1 MSVGL
6 ERGDVFLTCGNSF
19 ISRAIRFFT
28 RGIGEK
34 RTKVN
39 HVGLVVEAGEL
50 ETAVVVEALSH
61 VTRHRLFEQYG
72 PPGTDLVAV
81 YRATNLTA
89 EEINIIVATAERQ
102 VGKKYGWPMIVAHF
116 LDWLLLGAYVF
127 RRLVPGDRYPICSWL
142 VAHSFSKAGK
152 HFGVEPGEATPD
164 DIWDYIEKHPNRYI
178 EVRPLTPLG
187 LEEGEQK

>member
-1 MSVGL
+1 MSIEL
-6 ERGDVFLTCGNSF
+6 ERGDVFLTRGNSF

-50 ETAVVVEALSH
+50 ETAVVVEALSR

-72 PPGTDLVAV
+72 PPKTDSVAV

-89 EEINIIVATAERQ
+89 DEINIIVSTAERQ
-102 VGKKYGWPMIVAHF
+102 VGKKYGWPMIVAHLF
-116 LDWLLLGAYVF
+116 DWMLLGAYVF
-127 RRLVPGDRYPICSWL
+127 RHLVSGDRYPICSWL

-152 HFGVEPGEATPD
+152 HFGVEPGEAAPD
-164 DIWDYIEKHPNRYI
+164 DIWDYIETHPNRYI
-178 EVRPLTPLG
+178 EVRPLTPL
-187 LEEGEQK
+187 